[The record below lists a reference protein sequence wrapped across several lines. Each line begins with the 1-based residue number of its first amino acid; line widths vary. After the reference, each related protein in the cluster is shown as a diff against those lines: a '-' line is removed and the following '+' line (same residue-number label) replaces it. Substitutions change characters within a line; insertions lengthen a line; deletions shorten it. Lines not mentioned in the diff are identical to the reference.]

1 MSLLYSYELN
11 FMLSGLVKIISFFY
25 LFFYIYFLNVF
36 LHQITKWRHFYE
48 SLLRQN
54 QLQEMTSA

>member
-11 FMLSGLVKIISFFY
+11 FMLSGLVKIISFF
-25 LFFYIYFLNVF
+25 LSLLLYFLNVF